1 MNYQTDI
8 APLESA
14 GLTDS
19 QIAAVLS
26 SVTVQ
31 PVPLQQF
38 ENFLDDN
45 DLGTRENGNLLTGPI
60 YDIADIEGHS
70 LQGGVKKLRS
80 HVLKQRSEQIDTS
93 ITDVTLLIGQ
103 SQFVDGDWERQP
115 WCLMAAELLDGLIQ
129 AEVIT
134 EQHREGF
141 YALGGGLK
149 HGVVT
154 ASQVDKLR
162 TKHQFLSRI
171 TNATALFS
179 ERMKPGDNPAT
190 VMSQAWEDA
199 I

>member
-1 MNYQTDI
+1 MNYTDI

-14 GLTDS
+14 GLSDE

-26 SVTVQ
+26 SVTVR

-60 YDIADIEGHS
+60 YDIADIEGHP

-93 ITDVTLLIGQ
+93 IADVTLLIGQ
-103 SQFVDGDWERQP
+103 SQFVNGDWERQP
-115 WCLMAAELLDGLIQ
+115 WCLMAAELLAGLIQ
-129 AEVIT
+129 ASIIT

-149 HGVVT
+149 HGPVT
-154 ASQVDKLR
+154 VGQIDELR
-162 TKHQFLSRI
+162 TQHQFQSRV
-171 TNATALFS
+171 TNATALFA
-179 ERMKPGDNPAT
+179 ERMKTGDDPAV
-190 VMSQAWEDA
+190 VMAQAWEDA
-199 I
+199 V